1 MQAHL
6 ENNKLIIDDEKEFFR
21 EIINSVGA
29 SIHIMKVNEDGNTL
43 PIWMNEQYSK
53 ILGYSFD
60 DRQAI
65 GINYKNDTL
74 YHPDDIDIVH
84 NGIKEL
90 ILGKAK
96 LYAGMF
102 RCKDKDGNW
111 KWILSSARA
120 LTING
125 DKGFLLSVVVDLSN
139 NMPEYN
145 FLVEKYLKEIAQ
157 LKNQLKIKELTKAE
171 KEIIIEL
178 AKGKSTKEIAELR
191 GRSYETINNHKR
203 NIFRKLAVSKISEL
217 VCFALENGLN

>member
-1 MQAHL
+1 MKVYL
-6 ENNKLIIDDEKEFFR
+6 KDNKLIIDDKAEFY
-21 EIINSVGA
+21 EEMINSIGA
-29 SIHIMKVNEDGNTL
+29 SIHIMKVNEEGNTL
-43 PIWMNEQYSK
+43 PVWISEQYSS
-53 ILGYSFD
+53 IVGYSFEE
-60 DRQAI
+60 RQAI
-65 GINYKNDTL
+65 GIDYEKDTL

-90 ILGKAK
+90 ISGKANV
-96 LYAGMF
+96 YAGMF
-102 RCKDKDGNW
+102 RCKDKNGNW

-178 AKGKSTKEIAELR
+178 ATGKSTKEIAELR